1 MLKVLIVDDEAI
13 VRIGL
18 KSMIDWE
25 EHGFELIGEAND
37 GRRALELY
45 KEHKP
50 DIVIT
55 DLKMPVLDGL
65 GLIQQIKELPFP
77 CRIIVLSS
85 YDDFALV
92 RQAMKLGAAD
102 YLLKLEME
110 PAELLKI
117 LAGFRHEILQEKETQ
132 FRQAQIEQE
141 VKTNLSTLR
150 RAFLKET
157 FCSAEFSPERFK
169 EGLERLEIKL
179 NPNHIYCLVLQI
191 GSSYWMENMNAEEIN
206 SRQSAIITVCE
217 EVICSNNFGCCF
229 QTKERE
235 FVILL
240 SPKKDPVTVNHI
252 VSDCRNLVQIL
263 QQYLGVTAVM
273 GIGSRASCI
282 DQIPCA
288 YAEAREAVKYRFFK
302 ETEQIIQWSQVQS
315 LPSPKAAYSVLP
327 YRSQLEKAF
336 FYRQVSE
343 ICICLDSISRELAEI
358 GLAPEAACSGA
369 LELCSII
376 HELIEREQLQPEDI
390 LTASHHS
397 YGELL
402 HMANWDELLNW
413 LQKLKEDLIAFIQAE
428 EEKESWIISE
438 AKRFIQE
445 HYDEEISLTEV
456 ANSVGLTPSYFS
468 TVFKEH
474 VGTTYSDYLTTIRI
488 EKAKQLLRSTAY
500 RVYEISHMVG
510 YENHYYFNRLFKK
523 IVGLTPLDYR
533 KSKIDAT

>member
-157 FCSAEFSPERFK
+157 FC
-169 EGLERLEIKL
+169 
-179 NPNHIYCLVLQI
+179 
-191 GSSYWMENMNAEEIN
+191 
-206 SRQSAIITVCE
+206 
-217 EVICSNNFGCCF
+217 
-229 QTKERE
+229 
-235 FVILL
+235 
-240 SPKKDPVTVNHI
+240 
-252 VSDCRNLVQIL
+252 
-263 QQYLGVTAVM
+263 
-273 GIGSRASCI
+273 
-282 DQIPCA
+282 
-288 YAEAREAVKYRFFK
+288 
-302 ETEQIIQWSQVQS
+302 
-315 LPSPKAAYSVLP
+315 
-327 YRSQLEKAF
+327 
-336 FYRQVSE
+336 
-343 ICICLDSISRELAEI
+343 
-358 GLAPEAACSGA
+358 
-369 LELCSII
+369 
-376 HELIEREQLQPEDI
+376 
-390 LTASHHS
+390 
-397 YGELL
+397 
-402 HMANWDELLNW
+402 
-413 LQKLKEDLIAFIQAE
+413 
-428 EEKESWIISE
+428 
-438 AKRFIQE
+438 
-445 HYDEEISLTEV
+445 
-456 ANSVGLTPSYFS
+456 
-468 TVFKEH
+468 
-474 VGTTYSDYLTTIRI
+474 
-488 EKAKQLLRSTAY
+488 
-500 RVYEISHMVG
+500 
-510 YENHYYFNRLFKK
+510 
-523 IVGLTPLDYR
+523 
-533 KSKIDAT
+533 